1 MYKYPIIRCKNEHES
16 SAAPSILFY
25 NALTVADDMK
35 NKLILL
41 TILTLVT
48 APLCLVSSAQ
58 AQQEKVF
65 AIAIHG
71 GAGTINKTNMSKK
84 KRKAYETVLKKA
96 RDRGYVLLAAGE
108 TSQAAVIA
116 AIQILEESPLFNAGK
131 GAVYTFD
138 GGHELDASIMNGKT
152 LNAGAVSGVKTVK
165 SPIALAE
172 KVMEKSVH
180 VMLSGEG
187 AEVFAK
193 QQGLALVDNRYF
205 NTEARYKSL
214 LRAKK
219 QLLKKEQELKDFQA
233 AHQTL
238 GNEYKYGTVGAVA
251 LDMSGTLTAGTSTGG
266 MTAKRFGRIGDAP
279 IIGAGTYANNESCA
293 VSATGHGEYFIRY
306 HVAADICARMQ
317 YQGISLEKAADV
329 VINDVLV
336 AAGGSGGIIAIDAAG
351 NITMPFNSSGMYRAS
366 KSSNGEEFV
375 GIFKDD

>member
-1 MYKYPIIRCKNEHES
+1 MNK
-16 SAAPSILFY
+16 
-25 NALTVADDMK
+25 
-35 NKLILL
+35 KLILSS
-41 TILTLVT
+41 ILS
-48 APLCLVSSAQ
+48 LVSAQ
-58 AQQEKVF
+58 LFIGNAVQAHQEQPF

-71 GAGTINKTNMSKK
+71 GAGTINKAKMTDE
-84 KRKAYETVLKKA
+84 KRLAYEAKLTQA
-96 RDRGYVLLAAGE
+96 RDAGYALLAKGE
-108 TSQAAVIA
+108 SSQAAVIA
-116 AIQILEESPLFNAGK
+116 AIQILENSPLFNAGK
-131 GAVYTFD
+131 GAVYTFA
-138 GGHELDASIMNGKT
+138 GEHELDASIMNGKT

-187 AEVFAK
+187 AENFAK
-193 QQGLALVDNRYF
+193 QQGLTSVENSYF
-205 NTEARYKSL
+205 NTDARYQSL

-219 QLLKKEQELKDFQA
+219 KLAEKEQELKDFQA

-251 LDMSGTLTAGTSTGG
+251 LDKSGTLTAGTSTGG

-279 IIGAGTYANNESCA
+279 IIGAGTYANNDSCA

-317 YQGISLEKAADV
+317 YQGVTLEKAADV

-336 AAGGSGGIIAIDAAG
+336 KAGGSGGIIAIDPLG
-351 NITMPFNSSGMYRAS
+351 NITMPFNSTGMYRAS
-366 KSSNGEEFV
+366 KSSTGEAFV

>member
-1 MYKYPIIRCKNEHES
+1 
-16 SAAPSILFY
+16 
-25 NALTVADDMK
+25 MK
-35 NKLILL
+35 NKLLL
-41 TILTLVT
+41 SSILTLV
-48 APLCLVSSAQ
+48 SAQ
-58 AQQEKVF
+58 FFITNAVQAHQEQAI

-71 GAGTINKTNMSKK
+71 GAGTINKRKMTKE
-84 KRKAYETVLKKA
+84 KRQAYETKLKQA
-96 RDRGYVLLAAGE
+96 RDAGYALLAKGE
-108 TSQAAVIA
+108 SSQSAVIA
-116 AIQILEESPLFNAGK
+116 AIQILENSPLFNAGK

-138 GGHELDASIMNGKT
+138 GEHELDASIMNGKT

-180 VMLSGEG
+180 VMLSGKG

-193 QQGLALVDNRYF
+193 QQGLTSVENSYF
-205 NTEARYKSL
+205 DTDARYQSL

-219 QLLKKEQELKDFQA
+219 KLAEKEKELKDFQA

-251 LDMSGTLTAGTSTGG
+251 LDKSGTLTAGTSTGG

-279 IIGAGTYANNESCA
+279 IIGAGTYANNDSCA

-336 AAGGSGGIIAIDAAG
+336 EAGGSGGIIAIDPAG
-351 NITMPFNSSGMYRAS
+351 NITMPFNSTGMYRAS
-366 KSSNGEEFV
+366 KSSTGEEFV

>member
-1 MYKYPIIRCKNEHES
+1 MNKPFLL
-16 SAAPSILFY
+16 ATV
-25 NALTVADDMK
+25 LTVATSQ
-35 NKLILL
+35 LL
-41 TILTLVT
+41 MVNI
-48 APLCLVSSAQ
+48 AQ
-58 AQQEKVF
+58 AQQEQAF

-71 GAGTINKTNMSKK
+71 GAGTINKSNMSKE
-84 KRKAYETVLKKA
+84 KRLAYETKLKQA
-96 RDRGYVLLAAGE
+96 RDTGYALLAEGKS
-108 TSQAAVIA
+108 SQAAVIA
-116 AIQILEESPLFNAGK
+116 AIQILEDSPLFNAGK

-138 GGHELDASIMNGKT
+138 GEHELDASIMNGKT
-152 LNAGAVSGVKTVK
+152 LNAGAVSGVKTIK

-180 VMLSGEG
+180 VMLSGVG

-193 QQGLALVDNRYF
+193 QQGLALVDNSYF
-205 NTEARYKSL
+205 DTDARYQSL
-214 LRAKK
+214 LKAKK
-219 QLLKKEQELKDFQA
+219 KLAEQEKELKDFQA
-233 AHQTL
+233 AHKSL

-251 LDMSGTLTAGTSTGG
+251 LDKSGTLTAGTSTGG

-336 AAGGSGGIIAIDAAG
+336 KAGGSGGIIAIDPAG
-351 NITMPFNSSGMYRAS
+351 NIAMPFNSTGMYRAS